1 MIQESVKY
9 KELFNITLVVKNDP
23 YDDDGFDSGTYTV
36 DFQNSIY
43 IIRGDSMIIETVEDL
58 IAKIESS
65 LRLEIKSPSYKKNRK
80 RKWYS

>member
-1 MIQESVKY
+1 MVQESVKY

-43 IIRGDSMIIETVEDL
+43 IIRGDSMIIETVEDDSIIGKVFNL
-58 IAKIESS
+58 KIIESYKIEQ
-65 LRLEIKSPSYKKNRK
+65 YKFL
-80 RKWYS
+80 

>member
-23 YDDDGFDSGTYTV
+23 YDDDGFDS
-36 DFQNSIY
+36 N
-43 IIRGDSMIIETVEDL
+43 
-58 IAKIESS
+58 
-65 LRLEIKSPSYKKNRK
+65 KKNRK

>member
-43 IIRGDSMIIETVEDL
+43 IIRGDSMIIETVEDDSIIGKVFNL
-58 IAKIESS
+58 KIIESYKIEQ
-65 LRLEIKSPSYKKNRK
+65 YKFL
-80 RKWYS
+80 

>member
-1 MIQESVKY
+1 MIQKSVKY

-43 IIRGDSMIIETVEDL
+43 IIRGDSMIIETVEDDSIIGKVFNL
-58 IAKIESS
+58 KIIESYKIEQ
-65 LRLEIKSPSYKKNRK
+65 YKFL
-80 RKWYS
+80 